1 MNLAV
6 WSIDAQQDESGPQPW
21 VPQRVGR
28 SQIELEKHLEDWIVN
43 DVTLIGEGLTLVG
56 RQRSMDDGRLDLLA
70 IDARERWVVI
80 EIKPD
85 LLDADAL
92 TQALYYASSL
102 VRLEA
107 DELYGKVAPG
117 LNQFGDEEEL
127 SGRVKQQLAGEGDER
142 EVALL
147 LVGTGVH
154 AGLERMIEFLGRFGI
169 PIGVVSFEVFELE
182 NGPKLMIREVVDEPP
197 KPPSPKRKYTVEA
210 ISQMARDEGVSEPF
224 ERFVAM
230 VREADLAVQPQ
241 AASVRIAPQ
250 ADRTRFLMYAGPKGG
265 KLGIWVGPEEIAKWH
280 AWIDEAEAIDMLGP
294 YDAGS
299 YLTGKELNKRLD
311 QIELFLT
318 RNFPP
323 PEDHQTVTS

>member
-1 MNLAV
+1 MAIMKLAV
-6 WSIDAQQDESGPQPW
+6 WSIDAQQDESGSQPW
-21 VPQRVGR
+21 IPQRVGR
-28 SQIELEKHLEDWIVN
+28 SQIGLEKHLEGWIVN
-43 DVTLIGEGLTLVG
+43 DITLIGEGLTLVG
-56 RQRSMDDGRLDLLA
+56 RQVSIDDGRLDLLA

-85 LLDADAL
+85 RLDADAL

-107 DELYGKVAPG
+107 DELYGKVAPD

-127 SGRVKQQLAGEGDER
+127 SARVQQQLTGEGDER

-182 NGPKLMIREVVDEPP
+182 DGPKLMIREVMDESP
-197 KPPSPKRKYTVEA
+197 KSPSPRRKFTVEA
-210 ISQMARDEGVSEPF
+210 ISQMARDAGVSEEF

-230 VREADLAVQPQ
+230 AEKANLAVQPL
-241 AASVRIAPQ
+241 SHTVRIAPQ
-250 ADRTRFLMYAGPKGG
+250 ADRTRFLMSAAPRVGPQGG
-265 KLGIWVGPEEIAKWH
+265 KLGIWVMPEAFAEFYDV
-280 AWIDEAEAIDMLGP
+280 DETTDMLGK
-294 YDAGS
+294 YEEGADLAGA
-299 YLTGKELNKRLD
+299 ELNKRLD

-318 RNFPP
+318 RNFPQ
-323 PEDHQTVTS
+323 PEAP